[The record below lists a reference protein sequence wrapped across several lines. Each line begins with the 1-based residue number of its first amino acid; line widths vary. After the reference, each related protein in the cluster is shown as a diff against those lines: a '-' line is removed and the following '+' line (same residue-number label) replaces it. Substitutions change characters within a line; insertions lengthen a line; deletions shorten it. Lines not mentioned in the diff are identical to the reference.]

1 VVSAVEDILALVDRL
16 EALVNGGWRVPFTVK
31 TAISENDFYDII
43 DQMRV
48 SIPQELR
55 RANELLENRESVL
68 TAARADGDR
77 ILEQAHERAARLV
90 DEHEI
95 VAAARAESER
105 IKAQAEM
112 DAEETRRGADDYA
125 LSILSELESRLSS
138 LLRTTANGLSAL
150 KRRQAPQLEGDSEEE
165 P

>member
-1 VVSAVEDILALVDRL
+1 MEDILALVDRL
-16 EALVNGGWRVPFTVK
+16 EALVSGGWRVPFTVK
-31 TAISENDFYDII
+31 TAVNENDFYDII

-55 RANELLENRESVL
+55 RADELLENRESVL
-68 TAARADGDR
+68 AAASADGDR
-77 ILEQAHERAARLV
+77 ILEQARERATRLV

-95 VAAARAESER
+95 IAAARAESER

-125 LSILSELESRLSS
+125 LGILSELESRLSS

-150 KRRQAPQLEGDSEEE
+150 KRRQAPRLPEDSEEE

>member
-1 VVSAVEDILALVDRL
+1 VVIAVDDILALVDRL
-16 EALVNGGWRVPFTVK
+16 EALVNDGWRIPFTVK
-31 TAISENDFYDII
+31 TAVNENAFFDLI

-48 SIPQELR
+48 SVPQELR
-55 RANELLENRESVL
+55 RAEELLENREAVL
-68 TAARADGDR
+68 AEARADGER
-77 ILEQAHERAARLV
+77 ILEEAREQALRLL

-95 VAAARAESER
+95 IAAARAEAER

-138 LLRTTANGLSAL
+138 LLRTTANGLTAL
-150 KRRQAPQLEGDSEEE
+150 KRRQAPMVPEDSEEE
-165 P
+165 S

>member
-31 TAISENDFYDII
+31 TTINENDFYDII

-55 RANELLENRESVL
+55 RADELLENRESVL
-68 TAARADGDR
+68 AAARSDGDC

-95 VAAARAESER
+95 IAAARAEAER
-105 IKAQAEM
+105 IKAQAEI

-125 LSILSELESRLSS
+125 LGILSELESRLSG

-150 KRRQAPQLEGDSEEE
+150 KRRQVPNVPEDSDEE

>member
-1 VVSAVEDILALVDRL
+1 MDDILALVDRL
-16 EALVNGGWRVPFTVK
+16 EALVNGGWRIPFTVK
-31 TAISENDFYDII
+31 TAVDENVFFEII

-55 RANELLENRESVL
+55 RADELLENRGAVL
-68 TAARADGDR
+68 AEARADGER
-77 ILEQAHERAARLV
+77 ILDEAREQAVRLL

-95 VAAARAESER
+95 LAAARAEAER
-105 IKAQAEM
+105 LRAQAEM
-112 DAEETRRGADDYA
+112 DAEESRRGADDYA

-150 KRRQAPQLEGDSEEE
+150 KRRQVPSVSEDSEDES
-165 P
+165 

>member
-1 VVSAVEDILALVDRL
+1 MEDILALVDRL

-31 TAISENDFYDII
+31 TTINENDCYDII

-55 RANELLENRESVL
+55 RADELLENRESVL
-68 TAARADGDR
+68 AAARSDGDR

-95 VAAARAESER
+95 IAAARAEAER
-105 IKAQAEM
+105 IKAQAEI

-125 LSILSELESRLSS
+125 LGILSELESRLSG

-150 KRRQAPQLEGDSEEE
+150 KRRQVPNVPEDSDEE